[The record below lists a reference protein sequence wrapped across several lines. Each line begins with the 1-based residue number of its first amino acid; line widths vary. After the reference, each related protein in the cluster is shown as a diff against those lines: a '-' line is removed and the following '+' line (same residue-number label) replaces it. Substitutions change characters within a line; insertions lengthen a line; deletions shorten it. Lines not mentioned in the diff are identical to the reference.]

1 VEDLMTDAIP
11 ARPGGGPLAGV
22 RVLELGSMYAAP
34 TCGRMLRDF
43 GAEVIKVE
51 DPISG
56 DYARQWTPMKNGQ
69 SFGFARL
76 NSGKRSVAI
85 DLRRDGGRDLV
96 RRLVAQVDV
105 VIENFRPGRMD
116 AWGLGYAALATDHPG
131 IVVTSVSGFG
141 QTGPYRAKPG
151 FGTVAETGS
160 GFASINGWPDMPPT
174 SPPFG
179 FADSIA
185 GISAAM
191 GTAMALFRRERT
203 GLGDH
208 VDVALYEPLM
218 FVVGDMIMNY
228 TGTGFIQGRVGNGT
242 GSASP
247 RGIYQAADGKWLSIA
262 ASNQGIAK
270 RLFAA
275 MGQLELIENPCY
287 ATNEVRMQHN
297 DELQALVEGWVGERP
312 RDEVLKILDE
322 YEVVCS
328 QVNDASDIVA
338 DPHFKERTL
347 VELTGSEALGRVLM
361 PGPVLHLAGESA
373 PAYDG
378 VPSVGEHTEEVLG
391 ELLSLTRAD
400 LAELARAG
408 TVRLRPDPADLT
420 RPIGGGAPGGATGAA
435 AGVRAG
441 RRRS

>member
-1 VEDLMTDAIP
+1 MGETTSRA
-11 ARPGGGPLAGV
+11 AGPLAGV

-43 GAEVIKVE
+43 GADVIKVE
-51 DPISG
+51 DPANG

-85 DLRRDGGRDLV
+85 DLRADSGRDLV
-96 RRLVAQVDV
+96 RRLAAQSDV

-116 AWGLGYAALATDHPG
+116 AWGLGYPALAAENPR

-141 QTGPYRAKPG
+141 QTGPYRERPG

-160 GFASINGWPDMPPT
+160 GFAYINGWPETPPT

-203 GLGDH
+203 GHGDH

-218 FVVGDMIMNY
+218 FIVGDMIMNY
-228 TGTGFIQGRVGNGT
+228 TGTGFVQGRVGNGT

-247 RGIYQAADGKWLSIA
+247 RGVYQAADGKWLSIA
-262 ASNQGIAK
+262 ASNQVIAK

-275 MGQLELIENPCY
+275 MGQPELIENPRY
-287 ATNEVRMQHN
+287 ATNEVRMRHN
-297 DELQALVEGWVGERP
+297 DELQALVTGWVAERP

-322 YEVVCS
+322 HEVVCS
-328 QVNDASDIVA
+328 QVNDASDIVE
-338 DPHFKERTL
+338 DPHFQQRTL

-361 PGPVLHLAGESA
+361 PGPVVHVEGYEVER
-373 PAYDG
+373 YEG
-378 VPSVGEHTEEVLG
+378 VPTIGQHTREVLG
-391 ELLSLTRAD
+391 GLLSLGQDD
-400 LAELARAG
+400 LSAL
-408 TVRLRPDPADLT
+408 
-420 RPIGGGAPGGATGAA
+420 AA
-435 AGVRAG
+435 AGAVRLG
-441 RRRS
+441 